1 MIELKRIT
9 SDVEPKSFE
18 RLGNGSY
25 YYNYDIK
32 FEGTIIREEE
42 EVPQWSFV
50 QVLIYGYPTYED
62 CVPAI
67 IRAGVSLNEEFNII
81 NSYNKEM
88 LLNTENEGPATIAY
102 KEYLAFVDEVKEK
115 TREAFN
121 KLEE

>member
-9 SDVEPKSFE
+9 SEVEPESFE

-25 YYNYDIK
+25 YYNYDIR

-50 QVLIYGYPTYED
+50 QVLIYGYPAYND

-67 IRAGVSLNEEFNII
+67 IRAGVSENEEFNII
-81 NSYNKEM
+81 NSYNKEV
-88 LLNTENEGPATIAY
+88 LLNAENEGPATIAY
-102 KEYLAFVDEVKEK
+102 KEYLTFVDEVKEK
-115 TREAFN
+115 TREAFD
-121 KLEE
+121 KLAE

>member
-32 FEGTIIREEE
+32 FEGTIIRGEE

-50 QVLIYGYPTYED
+50 QVLIYGYPTY
-62 CVPAI
+62 
-67 IRAGVSLNEEFNII
+67 
-81 NSYNKEM
+81 
-88 LLNTENEGPATIAY
+88 
-102 KEYLAFVDEVKEK
+102 
-115 TREAFN
+115 
-121 KLEE
+121 